1 MSGLI
6 MAAQLILGLSILV
19 TLHELGH
26 YLAAR
31 AFGIRVEKFYLFFD
45 AWGFKFFSFRK
56 GETEYG
62 MGWLPLGGYV
72 KISGMIDESLDK
84 EALKQPAQSWEF
96 RSKPAW
102 QRLIVMVSGVVM
114 NVLLGITIYTMTLI
128 SFEKEYLSNANVTDG
143 IYAFDLGKDAGLQ
156 NGDHI
161 IAINGKPVERF
172 EDVLSSRVLFG
183 SELTVD
189 RNGKE
194 VIIDIPGDFYR
205 STIKAGRGN
214 FIGPYRANL
223 KIDSVFAGYPA
234 EAAGFKKNDHILSLN
249 GQRIFSIEKFK
260 SIINENKSKPVSVQV
275 LRGNDTL
282 MIQPVV
288 NDSGLIGLIHYPDF
302 GNYAMTPYTFSTALS
317 YGISDAFE
325 AITMNLKGLKQIFAG
340 KEKASD
346 SLQGPIGIA
355 TIYGGIW
362 DWHRFWNITGLLS
375 MILAFMNILPI
386 PALDGGHVLFL
397 LIESVTRKKFS
408 DKFMERAQVAGM
420 IILLTLMVFTIGNDI
435 WKHILN

>member
-1 MSGLI
+1 

-31 AFGIRVEKFYLFFD
+31 AFGIKVEKFYLFFD
-45 AWGFKFFSFRK
+45 AWGFKFFSIKR
-56 GETEYG
+56 GDTEYG
-62 MGWLPLGGYV
+62 IGWLPLGGYV
-72 KISGMIDESLDK
+72 KIAGMIDESMDK
-84 EALKQPAQSWEF
+84 EALKLPPQPWEF

-102 QRLIVMVSGVVM
+102 QRLIVMIAGVTM
-114 NVLLGITIYTMTLI
+114 NVLLGIAIYTMSLL
-128 SFEKEYLSNANVTDG
+128 KYDKDYLANEDITDG
-143 IYAFDLGKDAGLQ
+143 IYAFDLGKEVGLQ
-156 NGDHI
+156 NNDRI
-161 IAINGKPVERF
+161 IAIDGKPVVRF

-183 SELTVD
+183 TDLTVE

-194 VIIDIPGDFYR
+194 IQVIVPTDFYR
-205 STIKAGRGN
+205 STIKVGRGN
-214 FIGPYRANL
+214 FVGPYQANL
-223 KIDSVFAGYPA
+223 KIDSIIPGLPA
-234 EAAGFKKNDHILSLN
+234 EAAGLQKNDHIIRLN
-249 GQRIFSIEKFK
+249 GERIFSSEKFK
-260 SIINENKSKPVSVQV
+260 KTIGENKGKPISLQI
-275 LRGNDTL
+275 LRGSDSL
-282 MIQPVV
+282 LIQPVV
-288 NDSGLIGLIHYPDF
+288 NDSGLIGLVNYSDF
-302 GNYAMTPYTFSTALS
+302 GNYTLTKYTVGNALGFGS
-317 YGISDAFE
+317 SDAFE
-325 AITMNLKGLKQIFAG
+325 AITMNLKGLKQIFVG

-355 TIYGGIW
+355 TIYGGVW

-397 LIESVTRKKFS
+397 IIESVTRKKFS

-420 IILLTLMVFTIGNDI
+420 IILLSLMVFTIGNDI